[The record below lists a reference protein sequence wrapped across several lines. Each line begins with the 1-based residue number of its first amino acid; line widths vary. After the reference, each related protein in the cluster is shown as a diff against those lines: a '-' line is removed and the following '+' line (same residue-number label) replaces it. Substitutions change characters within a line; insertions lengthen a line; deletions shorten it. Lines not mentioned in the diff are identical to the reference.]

1 MIIIIFYNIVILILK
16 NIISVKLKSNEAVVV
31 TSMDLIK
38 SVVDHLVQPTQ
49 VHFGDFDVNF
59 DFKITSSPSRW
70 SPTPSNIGH

>member
-1 MIIIIFYNIVILILK
+1 MINIIIYNIYDILILN

-59 DFKITSSPSRW
+59 DFKITSSPSR
-70 SPTPSNIGH
+70 